1 MHTYNL
7 PSYLRIVLYCSD
19 AGEGEPMAERLNYSE
34 SGIKKQDFTRFVKD
48 KATELEMSINYDWC
62 KGCGICISFCP
73 KDCFD
78 ISSINQ
84 PLMIRLDVCTKCMQ
98 CVHRCPDY
106 CITIDGQSE
115 SVEAVEDK

>member
-1 MHTYNL
+1 
-7 PSYLRIVLYCSD
+7 
-19 AGEGEPMAERLNYSE
+19 MAERLDFSE
-34 SGIKKQDFTRFVKD
+34 SGILAKGFSRVVKD
-48 KATELEMSINYDWC
+48 KTTDLEMAVNYDWC

-84 PLMIRLDVCTKCMQ
+84 PIMTRLDVCTKCMQ

-106 CITIDGQSE
+106 CITI
-115 SVEAVEDK
+115 VEVPQAVPVGEAK